1 MFDPS
6 SISALRHPQF
16 GLVFGSVLCA
26 AALFNAGTAHAGPCT
41 AQIIA
46 FNQQIKTITPGPE
59 SGPTAPQTVGA
70 QLHHQPTPGAVE
82 HAEHVANKDADAA
95 LAKARE
101 ADAKG
106 DAAGCRAALKEARRL
121 YAINK

>member
-1 MFDPS
+1 MFAG
-6 SISALRHPQF
+6 I
-16 GLVFGSVLCA
+16 LCA
-26 AALFNAGTAHAGPCT
+26 TALFDAGAAQAGPCT

-70 QLHHQPTPGAVE
+70 QLHRQPTPGTVE

-95 LAKARE
+95 LADARK
-101 ADAKG
+101 ADAAG
-106 DAAGCRAALKEARRL
+106 DAAGCKAALKEARRL
-121 YAINK
+121 YAVPK